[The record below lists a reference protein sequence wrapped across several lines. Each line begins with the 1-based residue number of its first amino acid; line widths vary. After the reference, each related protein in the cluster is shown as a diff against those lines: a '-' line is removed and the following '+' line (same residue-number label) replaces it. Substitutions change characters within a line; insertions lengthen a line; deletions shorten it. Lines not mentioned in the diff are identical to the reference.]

1 MSLLLLFNQPAIPP
15 PIIIPEPVVAQH
27 SGGDI
32 STHNRSHVV
41 VMDRDNYG
49 ADDEIA
55 AALWEMLNG

>member
-1 MSLLLLFNQPAIPP
+1 MSLLLLFNQPTEEAM
-15 PIIIPEPVVAQH
+15 PEPVVEKH
-27 SGGDI
+27 VGGDI
-32 STHNRSHVV
+32 STHNRTHVV